1 VGYGDGVVR
10 KSEVRLWISDCD
22 GPSVFIEIYA
32 HDPGRT
38 TRDALMTW
46 QIWLLFVMTEAV
58 LSVTPGPAVLYVLSQ
73 AIQRGTAKSVW
84 ASWGILSA
92 NALYFTLSA
101 TSLGA
106 VIVASYKLFSL
117 IKWLGAAYLVY
128 LGLRSFFVKTS
139 VLSLPGSTGDPRN
152 GPQILRDGFFLQAAN
167 PKALLFFTAILPQFI
182 DAHHNV
188 AFQILVLGISSILVE
203 FVILFVYGQLAGRA
217 LSTARSPRF
226 EKITNRVAGSLL
238 IGAGVGLARLRRT

>member
-1 VGYGDGVVR
+1 
-10 KSEVRLWISDCD
+10 
-22 GPSVFIEIYA
+22 
-32 HDPGRT
+32 
-38 TRDALMTW
+38 MTW
-46 QIWLLFVMTEAV
+46 QVWLLFVMTEAV
-58 LSVTPGPAVLYVLSQ
+58 LSITPGPAVLYVLSQ
-73 AIQRGTAKSVW
+73 AIRRGAGKSVW

-106 VIVASYKLFSL
+106 VIIASYKLFFL

-128 LGLRSFFVKTS
+128 LGVRSFFGKAS
-139 VLSLPGSTGDPRN
+139 VLSLPESKQDSGSGPR
-152 GPQILRDGFFLQAAN
+152 ILRDGFFLQAAN
-167 PKALLFFTAILPQFI
+167 PKAILFFTAILPQFI
-182 DAHHNV
+182 DTHHNV
-188 AFQILVLGISSILVE
+188 AFQIFILGISSVLVE

-226 EKITNRVAGSLL
+226 EKLTNRIAGSLL

>member
-1 VGYGDGVVR
+1 M
-10 KSEVRLWISDCD
+10 S
-22 GPSVFIEIYA
+22 
-32 HDPGRT
+32 
-38 TRDALMTW
+38 W
-46 QIWLLFVMTEAV
+46 QVWLLFVVTEAV
-58 LSVTPGPAVLYVLSQ
+58 LSITPGPAVLYVLSQ
-73 AIQRGTAKSVW
+73 AIKRGPGKSVW

-92 NALYFTLSA
+92 NALYFILSA

-106 VIVASYKLFSL
+106 VIVASYKLFFL

-128 LGLRSFFVKTS
+128 LGLRSFFATEPVIA
-139 VLSLPGSTGDPRN
+139 LPEGQADSRS
-152 GPQILRDGFFLQAAN
+152 GPHILRDGFLLQAAN

-203 FVILFVYGQLAGRA
+203 FAILFVYGQLAGRA
-217 LSTARSPRF
+217 LAAARNPRF

-238 IGAGVGLARLRRT
+238 IGAGVGLARLRRA

>member
-1 VGYGDGVVR
+1 
-10 KSEVRLWISDCD
+10 
-22 GPSVFIEIYA
+22 
-32 HDPGRT
+32 
-38 TRDALMTW
+38 MTW
-46 QIWLLFVMTEAV
+46 QVWLLFVMTEAV
-58 LSVTPGPAVLYVLSQ
+58 LSVTPGPAVLHVLSQ
-73 AIQRGTAKSVW
+73 AIRRGAGKSVW

-106 VIVASYKLFSL
+106 VIVASYKLFFL
-117 IKWLGAAYLVY
+117 IKWLGAGYLVY
-128 LGLRSFFVKTS
+128 LGLRSFFAKSS
-139 VLSLPGSTGDPRN
+139 VLSLPESTGDLRSGPR
-152 GPQILRDGFFLQAAN
+152 ILRDGFFLQAAN
-167 PKALLFFTAILPQFI
+167 PKAILFFTAILPQFI

-217 LSTARSPRF
+217 LNTARSPRF
-226 EKITNRVAGSLL
+226 EKLTNRIAGSLL